1 MPSQS
6 IPANKITFTLDLED
20 NLAKTDFAARYPDTT
35 RQVLDLLDE
44 LGTSGTFF
52 VVGKLARSLA
62 SWLEFIAEIA
72 ARGHEIAYHSH
83 AHIPLDRDTPNNFRK
98 ETEADKAF
106 IEETTGQPVVGYRA
120 PVWSLVKETVWAVD
134 ALKEL
139 GFEYSSSVLPAPN
152 PLYGQHCRRADGTLL
167 LAEWI
172 AGTTVAAGIDWTGYT
187 SLYWRHLPSISIFAD
202 ARHGLAHRIDRK
214 SVLWTY
220 CHPYDFDPGQVYVRW
235 ADGLGFVMSFLL
247 WRNRGG
253 TFRKMK
259 KLLGNGTAFAFV
271 TRVKSGEFENSI
283 IVENLTI

>member
-1 MPSQS
+1 M
-6 IPANKITFTLDLED
+6 
-20 NLAKTDFAARYPDTT
+20 
-35 RQVLDLLDE
+35 DE

-52 VVGKLARSLA
+52 VVGKLARSQP
-62 SWLEFIAEIA
+62 EFIAEIA

-152 PLYGQHCRRADGTLL
+152 PLYGFAGAPMEPL

-202 ARHGLAHRIDRK
+202 ARHGLA
-214 SVLWTY
+214 
-220 CHPYDFDPGQVYVRW
+220 
-235 ADGLGFVMSFLL
+235 A
-247 WRNRGG
+247 
-253 TFRKMK
+253 
-259 KLLGNGTAFAFV
+259 
-271 TRVKSGEFENSI
+271 
-283 IVENLTI
+283 